1 MILYSFLYFYRDS
14 LKRNYNLG
22 QFWIEVNLEDLA
34 AFDESLAEKVYKQP
48 TEYLPLFEEAAKNV
62 ADELTA
68 PRLEGEEKV
77 EDIQVLLT
85 SDGHP
90 VSLRGMK
97 V

>member
-1 MILYSFLYFYRDS
+1 M
-14 LKRNYNLG
+14 
-22 QFWIEVNLEDLA
+22 EDLA

-48 TEYLPLFEEAAKNV
+48 TEYLPLFEDAAKNV

-68 PRLEGEEKV
+68 PRFEGEEKV

-97 V
+97 VYIYSIFGIFTFFICMQRIKLHAI